1 MQRVR
6 KPTRC
11 MPPAAVRLVRTA
23 GLPLLRQLKL
33 EEALLRAD
41 GGNWC
46 LINDGAAS
54 ATAVLG
60 LSGCACGARPAAV
73 PPADVPCLGNRT
85 SC

>member
-1 MQRVR
+1 MRCVRVPSR
-6 KPTRC
+6 R
-11 MPPAAVRLVRTA
+11 MSPAVVRLVRTA

-60 LSGCACGARPAAV
+60 LSGCARLV
-73 PPADVPCLGNRT
+73 PPPLHGLMCDA
-85 SC
+85 